1 MSEVVLC
8 RASECTE
15 RGQAVCAYVD
25 RRMRRCSTTWC
36 RKHVD
41 RVGPSTYCRRH
52 AGIVRALGAQ
62 LPAGLPEV
70 TNRAASLAAY
80 LGDELD
86 ERVVSILGRAAA
98 RNSEASLVNHP
109 VRLVNTPGGR
119 ERRWQRSW
127 NLVDSTGIVSRVAI
141 EVDENNDAVVMTSVG
156 SSRIG
161 RGTPPWIGRREGDE
175 TDPERRA
182 AFVEAIG
189 RSIELILTR
198 PEMAPTRI

>member
-1 MSEVVLC
+1 MSDVVLC
-8 RASECTE
+8 RARECTE
-15 RGQAVCAYVD
+15 RGTAVCGYVD
-25 RRMRRCSTTWC
+25 RRMRRCDTTWC
-36 RKHVD
+36 SDHVD
-41 RVGPSTYCRRH
+41 RVGKSTYCRRH
-52 AGIVRALGAQ
+52 AGVVRALGEF
-62 LPAGLPEV
+62 PAGLPEL

-86 ERVVSILGRAAA
+86 ERVVNLLGRAAA
-98 RNSEASLVNHP
+98 RTAEASLVNHP
-109 VRLVNTPGGR
+109 VRLVSAPGGR

-127 NLVDSTGIVSRVAI
+127 NLVDSTGVVSRVAI
-141 EVDENNDAVVMTSVG
+141 EVDENDDAVVMTSVG

-161 RGTPPWIGRREGDE
+161 RGTPPWIGRREGGD

-198 PEMAPTRI
+198 PEMAPTRV

>member
-15 RGQAVCAYVD
+15 RGEAVCAYVD
-25 RRMRRCSTTWC
+25 RRMRRCNTSWC
-36 RKHVD
+36 GDHAD
-41 RVGPSTYCRRH
+41 RVGTSSYCRRH

-119 ERRWQRSW
+119 DRRWQRSW

-161 RGTPPWIGRREGDE
+161 RGTPPWIGRREGDV
-175 TDPERRA
+175 TDPARRA

-198 PEMAPTRI
+198 PEMAPTRA